1 MGEIKMNNTNKY
13 LALYPDGHHEEIELG
28 EVLNKGGAA
37 GKIFKDLS
45 HENSVAKI
53 YHEREKSETNRKKL
67 EAMLLNRPNIP
78 LIENEGKKY
87 IQIAWPTA
95 LLEDSQ
101 GYCVGYLMPMIDTKE
116 AISLDH
122 LMQKAVRQKLG
133 LSERYIDRVFAAYN
147 ITSVVAA
154 LHDCGHYIVDLKP
167 ANVSVYKSTML
178 VVMFDCD
185 GFSIKGEQGNRYP
198 AEYVSEEY
206 IYPEGKDETCE
217 QMGEEQDKF
226 ALATIIFRLL
236 NEGIHPFSGMPRQT
250 EDMLSIQERI
260 FKYHYAYGMWP
271 DAYQAPNPNSI
282 HEFFDSKTLN
292 LFERAFGKGN
302 SRPSAIEWQ
311 DHLADV
317 LEKMKHQRCKKN
329 HNHYYYTPKGCG
341 LCVVEEKIKNR
352 LKEQQ
357 EKAEQS
363 KKMVRG
369 VDISKIGQNN
379 LLKQKKNSDE
389 NKTNIQRV
397 YYSTIAGLFLL
408 FSFVRKIIS
417 PFDEQLQNCGMFVQL
432 ILLSLCIFVLN
443 QGLKQFSGKMPENL
457 NRSWLVM
464 IKIYAIVCLI
474 IAFIAVNSINFSI
487 FALAD

>member
-1 MGEIKMNNTNKY
+1 MSENNKY

-67 EAMLLNRPNIP
+67 EAMLQNRPNIP
-78 LIENEGKKY
+78 SIENEGKNY

-101 GYCVGYLMPMIDTKE
+101 GYCVGYLMPLIDTNE

-122 LMQKAVRQKLG
+122 LMQKAVRKKLG

-178 VVMFDCD
+178 VALFDCD

-206 IYPEGKDETCE
+206 IYPEGKTETCE

-226 ALATIIFRLL
+226 ALAAIIFRLL
-236 NEGIHPFSGMPRQT
+236 NEGIHPFAGMPRQN

-260 FKYHYAYGMWP
+260 FQYHYAYGMWP
-271 DAYQAPNPNSI
+271 DSYQAPNPNSI
-282 HEFFDSKTLN
+282 HEFFDTETLN

-302 SRPSAIEWQ
+302 NRPTAIEWQ
-311 DHLADV
+311 NR
-317 LEKMKHQRCKKN
+317 LEYILKNLKRCKKN
-329 HNHYYYTPKGCG
+329 HDHAYFTPKGCG

-357 EKAEQS
+357 ERAEQN
-363 KKMVRG
+363 KNLVRG
-369 VDISKIGQNN
+369 IDISKISKENAAKKQQSDIDDRTKKIYYGVVGG
-379 LLKQKKNSDE
+379 LL
-389 NKTNIQRV
+389 
-397 YYSTIAGLFLL
+397 LM
-408 FSFVRKIIS
+408 FSLIRKIIS
-417 PFDEQLQNCGMFVQL
+417 PFDEWLQSSGIFIQL
-432 ILLSLCIFVLN
+432 ILFSLCVFGLN
-443 QGLKQFSGKMPENL
+443 RGLERFSAAMPENL
-457 NRSWLVM
+457 NRSWLIM
-464 IKIYAIVCLI
+464 LRIYAIICLL
-474 IAFIAVNSINFSI
+474 IAFISVNSLNFSL
-487 FALAD
+487 FALAE

>member
-1 MGEIKMNNTNKY
+1 MSERNRY

-28 EVLNKGGAA
+28 ELLNKGGAA

-67 EAMLLNRPNIP
+67 EAMLQNRPDIP

-101 GYCVGYLMPMIDTKE
+101 GYCVGYLMPMIDTNE

-122 LMQKAVRQKLG
+122 LMQKAVRKKLG
-133 LSERYIDRVFAAYN
+133 LSERYVDRVFAAYN
-147 ITSVVAA
+147 VTSVVAA

-178 VVMFDCD
+178 VALFDCD
-185 GFSIKGEQGNRYP
+185 GFSIKGEQGSRYP

-206 IYPEGKDETCE
+206 IYPEGINETCD

-226 ALATIIFRLL
+226 ALAAIIFRLL
-236 NEGIHPFSGMPRQT
+236 NEGIHPFAGMPRQN

-271 DAYQAPNPNSI
+271 DSYQAPNPNSI
-282 HEFFDSKTLN
+282 HEFFDSETLN

-302 SRPSAIEWQ
+302 NRPSAIEWQ
-311 DHLADV
+311 NR
-317 LEKMKHQRCKKN
+317 LEYILKNLKRCKKN
-329 HNHYYYTPKGCG
+329 HNHSYFTPKGCG

-357 EKAEQS
+357 EKAAQS
-363 KKMVRG
+363 KNIVRG
-369 VDISKIGQNN
+369 VDISKISHENSAK
-379 LLKQKKNSDE
+379 KQQKSAESKKNAD
-389 NKTNIQRV
+389 RV
-397 YYSTIAGLFLL
+397 YYGTIGGLFMF
-408 FSFVRKIIS
+408 FSLIRKIIS
-417 PFDEQLQNCGMFVQL
+417 PFDELLQNSGIFIQL
-432 ILLSLCIFVLN
+432 ILLSLCIFGFN
-443 QGLKQFSGKMPENL
+443 KGLEHFSAQMPDNL

-464 IKIYAIVCLI
+464 LKIYAIVCMI
-474 IAFIAVNSINFSI
+474 IAFISVNSLNFSI
-487 FALAD
+487 FALAE